1 MDEWE
6 MMDHIC
12 TCGIQTLTD
21 EVRELMHSVDGRW
34 ETSTRVLLMLASG
47 IGPECNLRP
56 VSKRLMGDS
65 RWKRAHNRIIAAL
78 RKLRKAGDVEVRV
91 LSGERYSY
99 RVVRRWP
106 MWRRH
111 TRSSRRRKGRRWK
124 RRRRSRRTCPS
135 TSSAT

>member
-6 MMDHIC
+6 MMEHIC

-21 EVRELMHSVDGRW
+21 EVRDLMHSVNGRW

-78 RKLRKAGDVEVRV
+78 RKLRRAGDVEVRV

-99 RVVRRWP
+99 RVVRRW
-106 MWRRH
+106 RTSRKH
-111 TRSSRRRKGRRWK
+111 TRSLQRRKERQWR
-124 RRRRSRRTCPS
+124 RRRRSHRTCRN
-135 TSSAT
+135 TSSVT

>member
-99 RVVRRWP
+99 RAVRRWL

-111 TRSSRRRKGRRWK
+111 TRSSRRRRGRRWK

-135 TSSAT
+135 TSSVT